1 MTDHAIPSAP
11 SADLPIADLLA
22 ELNAAGVLLWA
33 EAGQLRFKAPA
44 GALGAAQR
52 DRLKARRA
60 ECLAYLSAA
69 ADGIEADPDNRYA
82 PFPLTDL
89 QLAYIVGRRDN
100 YELGGVGCHN
110 YLELALPPLD
120 PARLEQA
127 WHRLILR
134 HDMLRAVI
142 GNDGQQR
149 VLKHVSLPPLRCDDL
164 RGRDEQAFEQAVL
177 ANRRAMAFRRYDA
190 ECWPLYEMRLSLHD
204 GRAIL
209 HYSTDLL
216 IADFASI
223 QLLLAELGEAYR
235 QPESS
240 PAPLGLTFRD
250 VVLAQRARRQ
260 HPAAQARLQAHRDYW
275 LQRLAELPGAPELPL
290 AQAASPVPGV
300 EAVRAT
306 ETAAPSFERHC
317 FDLPPEAWQRFCAV
331 ATRQQLTPTSAVMG
345 VFTEV
350 LRRWS
355 RQPDFCIN
363 LTLFNRP
370 ALHAEIQR
378 IVGDFIAINVLEV
391 RGDSGTTFAERAAA
405 LQQRLWQDM
414 AHADF
419 SGIEVLRELSRQRG
433 GNQLIPVVF
442 TSTLG
447 VAGDDLPRNDFM
459 HDAQLHYGIT
469 QTPQV
474 WLDCQA
480 TERRG
485 GLHVDWDVRCGV
497 FPAGVIAQ
505 AFAAFGEAIAALAAG
520 EAAWSAATLV
530 RLPEATRLQRECI
543 HHEKDA
549 PLPRGYL
556 HGGFCQHALAHPE
569 RPALLCGARQ
579 WRYAELAAWALAIA
593 RRLREAGCAAGEPV
607 ALFLD
612 KGPAQIAAVLGVLL
626 AEGAYV
632 PIDVGQPRARRDDI
646 LADVGAR
653 LLLTDRDHLDDDWP
667 AGLHVLSAEVAEKE
681 MAAVDAEALRQA
693 MTRGEQCDT
702 AARLAYVLYTSGTT
716 GRPKG
721 VMLSHQGVLNTI
733 VGFNREF
740 GLHADDR
747 TLGLVNY
754 SFDLSVLDIFCTF
767 NAGAALV
774 LPQGDWRND
783 PAQWVAAIERHR
795 VTVWNSVPAHLQM
808 LLASLAHGSD
818 LSSLRLGF
826 VSGDWIPVTLP
837 EQVRLR
843 LPGLQLNSLGG
854 PTEISVTCIYHRI
867 GAVPAGARSIPYGSP
882 LSNHRLYVLDERFE
896 PCPDWVPGEM
906 LVGGPGVALGFAN
919 DPERTRERFI
929 VHPRSGERLY
939 RTGDICRFRDDGVIE
954 ILGRA
959 DNQVKIRG
967 HRIELGDVEAALAK
981 LPGVASAV
989 ALVRPEPLD
998 LVAAVVAAEPPVAG
1012 DDGAAFAA
1020 QLRHQLES
1028 LLPRYMLPATI
1039 AVVAAIPLSRNGKV
1053 DRKALAQR
1061 CQGGGLPARVVEAPR
1076 ADDALEQKLAAI
1088 WCELLGV
1095 AQLARDDDFFIIGG
1109 SSLIAVGLL
1118 NRLSEEGFGVNID
1131 LIFKHPVFHDMAAAL
1146 RDAEDEEEAFRRGI
1160 DLDALA
1166 AHAMRH
1172 LDAAAPA
1179 RTVAADG
1186 VTEVF
1191 MTGATGYLGIYV
1203 LRSLLRHTDY
1213 RIHCLLR
1220 CRDEENGYFRLRQMA
1235 DDKGLT
1241 LELDRERVRIVPGDL
1256 AAERFGL
1263 APDTYAALAMN
1274 IDKVLHVAAMISLI
1288 APLSGLYPINVQ
1300 GSANVIE
1307 LASTGRRKPIHYMST
1322 IGVHYRLPYGEGEP
1336 PIPEATG
1343 PDAPWHKPELT
1354 YEHTKYMAEQLFQAA
1369 RARGLQVNIFRSGAI
1384 TWDSEQAR
1392 PFINDDAF
1400 VKFFRTCLSVQ
1411 AYPES
1416 SILISV
1422 TPVNLVADYIRMI
1435 SSRDIAGQGDNFHLV
1450 SRTSLSGAQ
1459 IYRWFNELGGDFA
1472 ALDFDSWNRRLNDS
1486 FGRGF
1491 INRYFKHGIGQGGHH
1506 QYRIDNLQA
1515 VLHQHG
1521 LQVHEVNKD
1530 YFVPLLRHFGCGAP
1544 LRSEAALCPSL

>member
-1 MTDHAIPSAP
+1 MTDHAIPSA
-11 SADLPIADLLA
+11 DTPIADLLA

-52 DRLKARRA
+52 DMLKARRA
-60 ECLAYLSAA
+60 ECLAYLSGA
-69 ADGIEADPDNRYA
+69 ADGIEPDPDNRYA

-120 PARLEQA
+120 PARLERA
-127 WHRLILR
+127 WHGLILR

-190 ECWPLYEMRLSLHD
+190 ERWPLYEMRLSLHD
-204 GRAIL
+204 ARAIL

-223 QLLLAELGEAYR
+223 QLLLAELGEGYR
-235 QPESS
+235 HPERT
-240 PAPLGLTFRD
+240 PPPLGLSFRD
-250 VVLAQRARRQ
+250 VVMAQQARRQ
-260 HPAAQARLQAHRDYW
+260 RPEARARLQAHRDYW

-290 AQAASPVPGV
+290 AQAPLPMQAAQAADAG
-300 EAVRAT
+300 
-306 ETAAPSFERHC
+306 APSFARHS
-317 FDLPPEAWQRFCAV
+317 FDLPREAWQRFCAV
-331 ATRQQLTPTSAVMG
+331 ATRHQLTPTSAVMG
-345 VFTEV
+345 AFAEV

-391 RGDSGTTFAERAAA
+391 RGDSGANFVERAGA
-405 LQQRLWQDM
+405 LQRRLWQDM

-419 SGIEVLRELSRQRG
+419 SGIEVLRELSRLRG
-433 GNQLIPVVF
+433 GKQLIPVVF

-474 WLDCQA
+474 WMDCQA

-497 FPAGVIAQ
+497 FPPGVIEQ
-505 AFAAFGEAIAALAAG
+505 AFAAFGEAVAALAAD
-520 EAAWSAATLV
+520 EAAWSAAALV
-530 RLPEATRLQRECI
+530 GLPEATRLQRERI
-543 HHEKDA
+543 NHEKDA

-556 HGGFCQHALAHPE
+556 HGGFCRHALAQPE

-579 WRYAELAAWALAIA
+579 WRYGQLAAWALAIA
-593 RRLREAGCAAGEPV
+593 RRLRAAGCAAGEPV

-632 PIDVGQPRARRDDI
+632 PIDAGQPRARRDDI

-653 LLLTDRDHLDDDWP
+653 LLVTEHDHLDEDWP
-667 AGLHVLSAEVAEKE
+667 ATLRVLSAEVEE
-681 MAAVDAEALRQA
+681 EGAALDAEALRQA
-693 MTRGEQCDT
+693 IVRGEQCDT
-702 AARLAYVLYTSGTT
+702 AGRLAYVLYTSGTT

-767 NAGAALV
+767 TAGAALV
-774 LPQGDWRND
+774 LPQGDWRSD

-795 VTVWNSVPAHLQM
+795 ATVWNSVPAHMQM

-837 EQVRLR
+837 EQVHLR

-867 GAVPAGARSIPYGSP
+867 GKVPAGARSIPYGSP

-906 LVGGPGVALGFAN
+906 LVGGLGVALGFTN

-929 VHPRSGERLY
+929 IHPRSGERLY

-981 LPGVASAV
+981 LPGVARAV

-998 LVAAVVAAEPPVAG
+998 LVAAVVAAEPLEAG
-1012 DDGAAFAA
+1012 ADGATAADFAA
-1020 QLRHQLES
+1020 QLRRQLES
-1028 LLPRYMLPATI
+1028 LLPRYMLPAAI
-1039 AVVAAIPLSRNGKV
+1039 EVVTEIPLSRNGKV

-1061 CQGGGLPARVVEAPR
+1061 CQGSGMPARVFETPR

-1088 WCELLGV
+1088 WRELLGA

-1109 SSLIAVGLL
+1109 SSLSAVGLL
-1118 NRLSEEGFGVNID
+1118 NRLTEEGFGVNID
-1131 LIFKHPVFHDMAAAL
+1131 LIFKHPVFRDMAAAL

-1166 AHAMRH
+1166 AHAMRN
-1172 LDAAAPA
+1172 LQAAAP
-1179 RTVAADG
+1179 TLTTTSAADG

-1235 DDKGLT
+1235 DDKGLA
-1241 LELDRERVRIVPGDL
+1241 LELERERVRIVPGDL

-1263 APDTYAALAMN
+1263 ARETYDALAMN

-1322 IGVHYRLPYGEGEP
+1322 IGVHYRLPYGEDEP

-1343 PDAPWHKPELT
+1343 PDAPWPKPELT
-1354 YEHTKYMAEQLFQAA
+1354 YEHTKYMAEQLFHAA

-1384 TWDSEQAR
+1384 TWDSEQTR

-1450 SRTSLSGAQ
+1450 SRTSLAGAQ
-1459 IYRWFNELGGDFA
+1459 IYRWFNELGGHFA
-1472 ALDFDSWNRRLNDS
+1472 ALDFDSWNRRLSDS

-1515 VLHQHG
+1515 VLRGHG
-1521 LQVHEVNKD
+1521 LQPHEVNKH
-1530 YFVPLLRHFGCGAP
+1530 YFVPLLRHFGCCAP
-1544 LRSEAALCPSL
+1544 ARGEEALCPSA